1 MANLAGGFGVNLEL
15 SAAILKGISV
25 TKKLG
30 RLAFAGISAS
40 LVLALSGCS
49 PELER
54 GFLPDASG
62 VTNHTDRIIGLWTTS
77 WIVLL
82 AVGVVAWGLMAW
94 ALIAY
99 RRKKGETGIPPQ
111 LRYNMPIEALF
122 TAVPL
127 ILVLGFFAFTAR
139 DTAAIEAK
147 TENPDVHI
155 HVIAKQ
161 WSWDFN
167 YVDENV
173 YESGIQAQFTGV
185 EENVM
190 ETLPTLYLPVGKTV
204 QIDLSSRDV
213 IHSFWVVEFLYKKD
227 MFPGQQNEMYFT
239 PLKEGTYVGK
249 CAELCGEYHSM
260 MLFNVKVVSQAEY
273 DRQMGALAA
282 KGNVGQL
289 STDYDRN
296 QNLPGGNPEIRG

>member
-1 MANLAGGFGVNLEL
+1 MANRRRKLASVSLFSSVALILAGC
-15 SAAILKGISV
+15 
-25 TKKLG
+25 T
-30 RLAFAGISAS
+30 
-40 LVLALSGCS
+40 
-49 PELER
+49 PEVQR
-54 GFLPDASG
+54 GFLPDSAG

-82 AVGVVAWGLMAW
+82 LVGIVAWGLMAW
-94 ALIAY
+94 ALIVY
-99 RRKKGETGIPPQ
+99 RRRKGETGLPAQ
-111 LRYNMPIEALF
+111 LRYNMPIETLF
-122 TAVPL
+122 TAIPL

-147 TENPDVHI
+147 IENSDVEI
-155 HVIAKQ
+155 EVIAKQ

-167 YVDENV
+167 YVDANV
-173 YESGIQAQFTGV
+173 YDSGIQAQFTGT
-185 EENVM
+185 EENIM
-190 ETLPTLYLPVGKTV
+190 ETLPTLYLPVGKSV
-204 QIDLSSRDV
+204 QIDLTSRDV

-227 MFPGQQNEMYFT
+227 LFPAKTNYMYFT

-273 DRQMGALAA
+273 DSHLASLAA

-289 STDYDRN
+289 STEYDRN
-296 QNLPGGNPEIRG
+296 QNLPGGDPEKRG